1 MGPRSRLEV
10 IGPSE
15 TAKSF
20 KDTQTGLSAKSRER
34 PFSLSEDDNWDG
46 QEDDWTDDEW
56 GDEEGWG
63 EEEDW

>member
-1 MGPRSRLEV
+1 M
-10 IGPSE
+10 
-15 TAKSF
+15 
-20 KDTQTGLSAKSRER
+20 SALAPNGAR

-63 EEEDW
+63 EDEDV